1 MKGVV
6 VFALFLFIIFV
17 LKNKAEFSEKIA
29 KGGPDKEISQIAV
42 TGNDEI
48 VQKFKAT
55 YDNIQSFTFMIDR
68 NQSYKRAGSIS
79 VNIKDSKGK
88 SVYHVTKDLLD
99 VDGMRNIQPTLKT
112 SKVRYIYSYDQ
123 SQRKQKRPSIVF
135 IYIKG
140 DWQDI

>member
-1 MKGVV
+1 M
-6 VFALFLFIIFV
+6 
-17 LKNKAEFSEKIA
+17 
-29 KGGPDKEISQIAV
+29 

-99 VDGMRNIQPTLKT
+99 VDGMRNIQPSLKT
-112 SKVRYIYSYDQ
+112 SRYTSQKWYSLIVNMISKRAIHILYDQ
-123 SQRKQKRPSIVF
+123 SQRNQKDHPLYLYTSKEMGKIYEPAVINGKSQKTF
-135 IYIKG
+135 ISE
-140 DWQDI
+140 